1 VVIVVATEKVGDG
14 DDQQKAIERLLG
26 ETVREIGIL
35 VFVFAPL
42 DAAFADHPLDFSVV
56 IAVAAWALGAV
67 VVGIMLE
74 TED

>member
-1 VVIVVATEKVGDG
+1 MVIATGKVGDG
-14 DDQQKAIERLLG
+14 DDQRKAIERLLG

-42 DAAFADHPLDFSVV
+42 DAVFADHPLDFSVV
-56 IAVAAWALGAV
+56 MAVAAGALGAIL
-67 VVGIMLE
+67 VGIILE

>member
-1 VVIVVATEKVGDG
+1 VAVV
-14 DDQQKAIERLLG
+14 IERLLG

-42 DAAFADHPLDFSVV
+42 DAAFADRPPDFGAV
-56 IAVAAWALGAV
+56 IAVAAGALGVIA
-67 VVGIMLE
+67 VGIILE

>member
-1 VVIVVATEKVGDG
+1 MVIATGKVENS
-14 DDQQKAIERLLG
+14 DDQHRAVERLLG

-42 DAAFADHPLDFSVV
+42 DAALADHPLDFSVV
-56 IAVAAWALGAV
+56 IAVVAGALGAITI
-67 VVGIMLE
+67 GIMLE

>member
-1 VVIVVATEKVGDG
+1 MVIATGKVGDG

-35 VFVFAPL
+35 VLVFAPL
-42 DAAFADHPLDFSVV
+42 DAAFADGPLDFKVV
-56 IAVAAWALGAV
+56 TAVAAWAIGAI

-74 TED
+74 TGD